1 MIRELLIRFPRD
13 DIARGR
19 GSVEIVGLS
28 KGLAALKKIGKLFYK
43 KKLSYLN
50 GMQ

>member
-1 MIRELLIRFPRD
+1 LLIRFPRD

-28 KGLAALKKIGKLFYK
+28 KGLAALEKKFEELFY
-43 KKLSYLN
+43 KKLSYLI
-50 GMQ
+50 GK